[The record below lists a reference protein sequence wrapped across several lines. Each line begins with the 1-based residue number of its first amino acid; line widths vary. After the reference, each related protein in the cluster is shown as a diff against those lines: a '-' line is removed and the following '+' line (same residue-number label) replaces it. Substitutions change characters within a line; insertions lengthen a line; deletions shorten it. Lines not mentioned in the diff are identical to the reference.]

1 MSRLSPKRKTF
12 ILSWLI
18 YVIVF
23 TVGGIIYF
31 NVERGLLGETT
42 LYPSTHNPYDPVA
55 SGFSIIIGSIFLGM
69 ILGLSE
75 LTLFRYKFNNLRFF
89 YKILLKAA
97 VYAVILVFFLII
109 LAFPINSS
117 ALDLGW
123 TDPAVIQTV
132 KDFVADFAFWS
143 AMIHCA
149 LFITLALF
157 IKEMIDNIG
166 IGQVVNFFTGKYH
179 TSKVEERVFMF
190 LDMKGSTTIAEQMG
204 HQKYYRF
211 LNRYYRDMT
220 RAIVD
225 SKGEVYQYIGDE
237 IVLSWEDEEGLDNN
251 NCIQCF
257 FSIKEAIEKKIDY
270 YHGTFGVVPT
280 FKAGIHIGQVTRGEV
295 GVLKKELLFTG
306 DALNV
311 TARIQSLC
319 NELEAELLVS
329 ADLLNQLDLK
339 PGLETISKG
348 SFELRGRYQRI
359 ELFSVQ
365 RS

>member
-1 MSRLSPKRKTF
+1 MSRMSPKVKTF

-31 NVERGLLGETT
+31 NVERGLLGEITF
-42 LYPSTHNPYDPVA
+42 YPSTKNPYDAVA

-89 YKILLKAA
+89 HKILLKAA
-97 VYAVILVFFLII
+97 VYAVMLVFFLII
-109 LAFPINSS
+109 LAFPINAS
-117 ALDLGW
+117 ALDLEW
-123 TDPAVIQTV
+123 TDPIVIQTV
-132 KDFVADFAFWS
+132 KDFVVDYSFWS

-149 LFITLALF
+149 VFVTLALF

-166 IGQVVNFFTGKYH
+166 LGQVVNFFTGKYH

-220 RAIVD
+220 KAIVT
-225 SKGEVYQYIGDE
+225 SEGEIYQYIGDE
-237 IVLSWEDEEGLDNN
+237 IVISWEGAEGLDNN
-251 NCIQCF
+251 NCLECFYRIKDAIQRK
-257 FSIKEAIEKKIDY
+257 KEFYQE
-270 YHGTFGVVPT
+270 TFGQVPQ
-280 FKAGIHIGQVTRGEV
+280 FKAGIHLGKVTRGEV

-329 ADLLNQLDLK
+329 ADLLNQLHLK
-339 PGLETISKG
+339 SSLEITSKG
-348 SFELRGRYQRI
+348 AFELRGRDRRM

-365 RS
+365 RP